1 MFNGKAIVDERS
13 IAPQLGVRKSACYP
27 PLVSVVLSLLAR
39 VAAAESERMKAEAA
53 LTLRFAPR
61 FNPVA
66 LLMPGETRLSA
77 VLRWLLDE
85 NETHGQGGVFRDRFI
100 VDLLNDRPENWA
112 GARIE
117 CEVATVD
124 GRGRIDLL
132 MLSHD
137 GARCVVIENK
147 PWAGWQADQLPR
159 YLADQLVKRD
169 EVRVHAL
176 IGTDDAAAALEQHW
190 STCSREPLP
199 PTITASGFDAVAA
212 WLDYCAMIT
221 MAENVRRFIHDLA
234 DYCRRFILSEPSMT
248 EINETAELILAGGEQ
263 TLRAARAIAAA
274 VPLAMT
280 RDIAARANGTVEIVG
295 NNPAVRVV
303 LDGVAV
309 SFVLFGTPSPW
320 AGVTEKARTEQLR
333 GAIVWGQ
340 PERLWPRWTY
350 LRKAGEEGRALAEAV
365 ASEDGELIANL
376 IPTFARVLVGS
387 EPLTSTASST
397 LR

>member
-1 MFNGKAIVDERS
+1 MNA
-13 IAPQLGVRKSACYP
+13 A
-27 PLVSVVLSLLAR
+27 LSLLAR
-39 VAAAESERMKAEAA
+39 VAAAESERVKAEAA

-66 LLMPGETRLSA
+66 LLMPGETRLSE

-85 NETHGQGGVFRDRFI
+85 NETHGQGGVFRDHFI
-100 VDLLNDRPENWA
+100 VDLLNERPEDWA
-112 GARIE
+112 GARIA

-159 YLADQLVKRD
+159 YLVDQLSKRK

-176 IGTDDAAAALEQHW
+176 IGADDASRALAQHW
-190 STCSREPLP
+190 SKCSVEPLP

-212 WLDYCAMIT
+212 WLDDCAKVT

-248 EINETAELILAGGEQ
+248 EINETAELILAGGEA

-280 RDIAARANGTVEIVG
+280 RDVAARLNGTVDFVG
-295 NNPAVRVV
+295 NDLAVRIISE
-303 LDGVAV
+303 GVTI
-309 SFVLFGTPSPW
+309 SFVLFGTSNPW
-320 AGVTEKARTEQLR
+320 AGVTDKARVEDL
-333 GAIVWGQ
+333 GGLIVWGP

-365 ASEDGELIANL
+365 SSEDAELIANL
-376 IPTFARVLVGS
+376 IPTVARILVGS
-387 EPLTSTASST
+387 ELLA
-397 LR
+397 

>member
-1 MFNGKAIVDERS
+1 VNA
-13 IAPQLGVRKSACYP
+13 A
-27 PLVSVVLSLLAR
+27 LSLLAR
-39 VAAAESERMKAEAA
+39 VAAAESERVKAEAA

-66 LLMPGETRLSA
+66 LLMPGETRLSE

-85 NETHGQGGVFRDRFI
+85 NETHGQGGVFRDQFI
-100 VDLLNDRPENWA
+100 ADLLNERPENWA
-112 GARIE
+112 GARIA

-159 YLADQLVKRD
+159 YLADQLSKRK

-176 IGTDDAAAALEQHW
+176 IGADDASRALAQHW
-190 STCSREPLP
+190 SKCSVEPLP

-212 WLDYCAMIT
+212 WLDDCAKVT
-221 MAENVRRFIHDLA
+221 MADNVRRFIHDLA

-248 EINETAELILAGGEQ
+248 EINETAELILAGGEA

-280 RDIAARANGTVEIVG
+280 RDVAARLNGTVDFVG
-295 NNPAVRVV
+295 NDLAVRIISE
-303 LDGVAV
+303 GVTI
-309 SFVLFGTPSPW
+309 SFVLFGTSNPW
-320 AGVTEKARTEQLR
+320 AGVTEKARVEDL
-333 GAIVWGQ
+333 GGMIVWGP

-350 LRKAGEEGRALAEAV
+350 LRKAGEKGRALAEAV
-365 ASEDGELIANL
+365 SSEDAELIANL
-376 IPTFARVLVGS
+376 IPTVARILVGS
-387 EPLTSTASST
+387 ELLA
-397 LR
+397 